1 MVTRAS
7 IKKAK
12 EEQDKWIKEHPDA
25 SLKQRVK
32 QSAQA
37 TKEALELEIGIH
49 TLPSVITPIPEEHVK
64 QLKQRLKR

>member
-12 EEQDKWIKEHPDA
+12 EKQDKWIKEHPSA
-25 SLKQRVK
+25 SLNQRIG
-32 QSAQA
+32 QSARA
-37 TKEALELEIGIH
+37 TKEALELEIGLH
-49 TLPSVITPIPEEHVK
+49 TLPSVLAPMPEERVK